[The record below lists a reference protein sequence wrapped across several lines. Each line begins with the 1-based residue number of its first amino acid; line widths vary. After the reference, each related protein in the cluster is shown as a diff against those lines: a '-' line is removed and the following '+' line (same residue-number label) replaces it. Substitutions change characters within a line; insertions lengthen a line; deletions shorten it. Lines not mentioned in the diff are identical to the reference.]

1 MKLREGSLRM
11 QLREIVQGLAEQK
24 MKMDESKN
32 AIVQQ
37 ESVVKKLANTVGT
50 NSDEYG
56 QAKIQLD
63 SMKMGLQQATAA
75 MSVMEMKGVRL
86 RMPWMMLMCQF
97 KIWLT
102 MPGIQP
108 Q

>member
-1 MKLREGSLRM
+1 M

-50 NSDEYG
+50 NSDEYAG
-56 QAKIQLD
+56 
-63 SMKMGLQQATAA
+63 
-75 MSVMEMKGVRL
+75 
-86 RMPWMMLMCQF
+86 
-97 KIWLT
+97 
-102 MPGIQP
+102 
-108 Q
+108 